1 MDRFSAINVF
11 RRVVELGAFSAAA
24 RDLGLSNAAVSKM
37 VKELEADLG
46 VQLIVRTTRSL
57 SLTDV
62 GEAYFQRI
70 TNVLDDLSE
79 ADETARSS
87 NESPRGRLRISAP
100 MSLGLTVLS
109 GALPAFAKGY
119 PDLEIDIV
127 MSDAYVDLIDGGFD
141 LAIRGGQLEDSSL
154 RARKLMNLDRI
165 VCAAPEYLER
175 NGRPASPSELSGHAA
190 LIFSFSASPNVW
202 RLEKGGE
209 REEVSVNKR
218 YRANSSL
225 AIRDAALQ
233 GLGLALLPLVYV
245 DDALR
250 SGELVDAL
258 PGWKGEPQAV
268 YAVYPAH
275 RESSCKL
282 RLFIDFLIDAFD
294 RRT

>member
-46 VQLIVRTTRSL
+46 AQLIVRTTRSL

-62 GEAYFQRI
+62 GEAYYQRI
-70 TNVLDDLSE
+70 TNVLEDLSE
-79 ADETARSS
+79 ADDAVRSS
-87 NESPRGRLRISAP
+87 SENPQGRLRVSAP

-109 GALPAFAKGY
+109 KALPTFAEEY
-119 PDLEIDIV
+119 PALDIDLV
-127 MSDAYVDLIDGGFD
+127 MSDAYVDLIEGGFD

-154 RARKLMNLDRI
+154 RARKLMDLDRI
-165 VCAAPEYLER
+165 VCAAPNYLER
-175 NGRPASPSELSGHAA
+175 EGRPSSPSDLPGHAA
-190 LIFSFSASPNVW
+190 LIFSYSASPNLW
-202 RLEKGGE
+202 RLEKDGV
-209 REEVSVNKR
+209 REEVAVSR
-218 YRANSSL
+218 RFRANSSL

-250 SGELVDAL
+250 RGQLVDAL

-275 RESSCKL
+275 RETSRKL
-282 RLFIDFLIDAFD
+282 RLFIDFLIEAFEQ
-294 RRT
+294 RP